1 MIPKC
6 AAPLLLL
13 LVGLQLVVSHPYAN
27 NYPYSTAVVLESS
40 VSKGASSKGA
50 AEGGKDLRNFNSD
63 HSFDAGESINSA
75 ADAARYHTLDN
86 QLNSH
91 RIADAARGG
100 SMDKVKLSTG
110 ENYEADKSHNRKYVK
125 SGFTN
130 SYHKD
135 ENGSKSSYYEDS
147 DDRGGKQVFDNRQN
161 MKNDYNDHLYN
172 KELKNNQLRDW
183 QDDRFGGVEQR
194 GVRDFHRQSAA
205 DRGNQH
211 DYRDGYRDDRDQ
223 HVRGYGHEVH
233 PMPHLPP
240 VVPLRNNYDDLYQR
254 RSFYEPR
261 PAFTTGQSRIVVY
274 EDPREYIYDYPTDDR
289 DGFMRRYDEGYS
301 AERARI
307 DFRPSPLVNYGRY

>member
-1 MIPKC
+1 MNPKC
-6 AAPLLLL
+6 VALL
-13 LVGLQLVVSHPYAN
+13 LVGWLQLAVCLPYAN
-27 NYPYSTAVVLESS
+27 NYPYSTAVVLEST

-50 AEGGKDLRNFNSD
+50 AEGAKDLRNFNSD
-63 HSFDAGESINSA
+63 HSFDSGGNINSA

-161 MKNDYNDHLYN
+161 LKDDYNDHLYN

-194 GVRDFHRQSAA
+194 GVRDFHRKSTV
-205 DRGNQH
+205 DRGK
-211 DYRDGYRDDRDQ
+211 
-223 HVRGYGHEVH
+223 
-233 PMPHLPP
+233 
-240 VVPLRNNYDDLYQR
+240 
-254 RSFYEPR
+254 
-261 PAFTTGQSRIVVY
+261 
-274 EDPREYIYDYPTDDR
+274 
-289 DGFMRRYDEGYS
+289 
-301 AERARI
+301 
-307 DFRPSPLVNYGRY
+307 